1 MSALPPDGSAAPA
14 PPTIDSRAAGQAALH
29 WGFEA
34 AMAEGARRI
43 ICVDRDWVAWP
54 LLDDAGLHQA
64 LAAWLKRPQRRLVLL
79 GRGFERLSVRCARLE
94 RWRADWMH
102 AIEAWALPEEA
113 PWAEPPTLLVSDGA
127 VSVHLLDAETGR
139 GRAEWDV
146 RRARQWCEEIDAAIQ
161 RSERTWA
168 VRPLGL

>member
-1 MSALPPDGSAAPA
+1 MTAVPPADGAPA
-14 PPTIDSRAAGQAALH
+14 PPRIDSRAAGQAALR

-43 ICVDRDWVAWP
+43 VCVDRDWAAWP
-54 LLDDAGLHQA
+54 LLDDAALHQA

-79 GRGFERLSVRCARLE
+79 GRRFDRLSVRCPRLE

-102 AIEAWALPEEA
+102 AIEAWALPDEA
-113 PWAEPPTLLVSDGA
+113 PWLEAPTLLVSDGE

-139 GRAEWDV
+139 GRAERDA
-146 RRARQWCEEIDAAIQ
+146 RRARQWCEETDAAIQ

>member
-1 MSALPPDGSAAPA
+1 MSTPTAGDAAPA
-14 PPTIDSRAAGQAALH
+14 PPVIDSRASAQAALR
-29 WGFEA
+29 WGFDM

-43 ICVDRDWVAWP
+43 VCLDRDWAAWP
-54 LLDDAGLHQA
+54 MLDDASLHQA
-64 LAAWLKRPQRRLVLL
+64 LAAWLKRPQRRLVLV
-79 GRGFERLSVRCARLE
+79 GRGFDRLSVRCPRLE

-102 AIEAWALPEEA
+102 AIEAWALPDEA
-113 PWAEPPTLLVSDGA
+113 AWAEPPTLLVSDGS

-139 GRAEWDV
+139 GRADREA